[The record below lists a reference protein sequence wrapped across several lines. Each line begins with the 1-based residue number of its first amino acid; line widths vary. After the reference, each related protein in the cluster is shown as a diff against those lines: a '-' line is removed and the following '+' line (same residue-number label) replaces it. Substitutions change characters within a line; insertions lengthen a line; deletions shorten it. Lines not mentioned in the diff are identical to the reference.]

1 MVKMKDKTLKS
12 NLITYGIVI
21 AAYIVVQILLTTGNL
36 SSLFK
41 GLLVPLCVYVI
52 LAVSLN
58 LVVGISGELSLG
70 HAAFMS
76 IGAYTGCLFLIATKD
91 ILPVLV
97 SLLLAVFIGGVAA
110 ALLGVVIGI
119 PVLRLKGDY
128 LAIVTLGFGEIIK
141 SVFNSL
147 KITGGAK
154 GLSKI
159 PLVATYKNF
168 TFVFIL
174 MLLVILLVSHLVNSR
189 HGRAVCAI
197 RDNYIAAEAVGI
209 PVSRYKI
216 LAFVIAAFM
225 AGMAGVIYGANLGI
239 LKPANFDYNASIEIL
254 VMVVLG
260 GMGSIKGSII
270 AAVILTLLPELLRGA
285 SDYRMLIY
293 AIALIAMML
302 FNNSSFKRNLTEK
315 RNLQQAE
322 KLSKEV

>member
-1 MVKMKDKTLKS
+1 M
-12 NLITYGIVI
+12 
-21 AAYIVVQILLTTGNL
+21 
-36 SSLFK
+36 
-41 GLLVPLCVYVI
+41 
-52 LAVSLN
+52 
-58 LVVGISGELSLG
+58 
-70 HAAFMS
+70 
-76 IGAYTGCLFLIATKD
+76 
-91 ILPVLV
+91 

-110 ALLGVVIGI
+110 ALLGVIIGI

-239 LKPANFDYNASIEIL
+239 LKPANFDYSASIEIL
-254 VMVVLG
+254 VIVV
-260 GMGSIKGSII
+260 
-270 AAVILTLLPELLRGA
+270 
-285 SDYRMLIY
+285 
-293 AIALIAMML
+293 
-302 FNNSSFKRNLTEK
+302 
-315 RNLQQAE
+315 
-322 KLSKEV
+322 